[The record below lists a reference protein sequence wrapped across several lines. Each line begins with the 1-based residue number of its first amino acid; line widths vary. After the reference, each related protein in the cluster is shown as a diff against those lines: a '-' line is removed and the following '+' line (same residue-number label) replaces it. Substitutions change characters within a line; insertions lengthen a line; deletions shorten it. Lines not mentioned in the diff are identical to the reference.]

1 MRLWGAQSISIFGT
15 HITAIAMPLLA
26 VTTLDASPFE
36 MGVLTAAATLPYLL
50 LGLFVGVWVD
60 QLRKRPLLIIADVGR
75 AICLLAIPFV
85 AVFDQLSITLLVVTA
100 FVHGTLAMLFDVAD
114 TTYLPSLVR
123 RDQLVEA
130 NGKLELSTSLAQ
142 ISGPALA
149 GSLVSLL
156 TAPFALLIDSVS
168 YLASAFMLGR
178 IEHVEEAPERRPHE
192 SLKSQIRDGVSTIRN
207 SSVLSA
213 LISASALSAG
223 FGELFLAVYVLFLSG
238 DLDLGAGRIGL
249 VFALGGL
256 GALLGAWS
264 SGPLSRRIGSGNT
277 AVIGLLFFGITGLFI
292 PAALLVPSIGFE
304 LIAVCE
310 FLQWGFFVLYQVQ
323 AASIRQAYTPLQALG
338 RVQASSLLAIRGSMP
353 IGALLGG
360 VIASFIGPAWTLVVA
375 ESGML
380 MSVIPLLLAPIRSI
394 RTLAE
399 PIEEEAD
406 RSATMPRLPEAEIES
421 PA

>member
-1 MRLWGAQSISIFGT
+1 M
-15 HITAIAMPLLA
+15 
-26 VTTLDASPFE
+26 
-36 MGVLTAAATLPYLL
+36 
-50 LGLFVGVWVD
+50 
-60 QLRKRPLLIIADVGR
+60 
-75 AICLLAIPFV
+75 
-85 AVFDQLSITLLVVTA
+85 
-100 FVHGTLAMLFDVAD
+100 
-114 TTYLPSLVR
+114 
-123 RDQLVEA
+123 
-130 NGKLELSTSLAQ
+130 
-142 ISGPALA
+142 
-149 GSLVSLL
+149 
-156 TAPFALLIDSVS
+156 
-168 YLASAFMLGR
+168 
-178 IEHVEEAPERRPHE
+178 
-192 SLKSQIRDGVSTIRN
+192 
-207 SSVLSA
+207 
-213 LISASALSAG
+213 
-223 FGELFLAVYVLFLSG
+223 
-238 DLDLGAGRIGL
+238 
-249 VFALGGL
+249 FALGGL